1 MSKGPWPVKPAPIK
15 KLLRTLEEA
24 GYRVTGVRVDHEGIS
39 VTTAPPNVDGKSVD
53 GAEEL
58 VL

>member
-1 MSKGPWPVKPAPIK
+1 MSKGPWPVSPAFLK
-15 KLLRTLEEA
+15 KLLQTFEET
-24 GYRVTGVRVDHEGIS
+24 GYRVTGVRVDHEGFT
-39 VTTAPPNVDGKSVD
+39 VTTAPPNVDGKPVD